1 MKKGRIAGLAVIAV
15 IAGGGYLLAQSYA
28 DREADRRIGH
38 ILTKLPDGTAVK
50 YRSAGYSIWS
60 GEVRLRNIKV
70 ASKIAGEARI
80 EGVTVASFDKFH
92 RVPHYVTVK
101 VRGFEMRREK
111 ALPATRR
118 WMDRLGYKSIVVDVE
133 YAYRYREDLREL
145 IIERAR
151 ITGPQVGT
159 LEIRGRLGN
168 VRSLNLRSLGDLI
181 AIGMQSVVREVH
193 LTYTDGSLTDRVIR
207 AYAAER
213 GEDAKAYR
221 ARLVRDIDAEMRR
234 TKSANL
240 RRQIQHVRA
249 FVARPGKIVVTVKP
263 RNTVPLFLIATMPNP
278 RMVQR
283 VLGVNVTTLP
293 ATKGAT
299 KKKN

>member
-38 ILTKLPDGTAVK
+38 FLTKLPDGTAVK

-70 ASKIAGEARI
+70 ASKVAGEARI

-278 RMVQR
+278 RMIQR

-293 ATKGAT
+293 AAKGAT